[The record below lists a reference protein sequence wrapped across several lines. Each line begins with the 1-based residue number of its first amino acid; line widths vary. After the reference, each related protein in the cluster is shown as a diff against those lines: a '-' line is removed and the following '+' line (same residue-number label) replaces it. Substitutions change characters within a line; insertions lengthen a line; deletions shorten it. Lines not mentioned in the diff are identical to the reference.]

1 MNIGEK
7 MIIDK
12 SSVQL
17 ILLIIM
23 TIISAF
29 LLRASNRVNKEREKE
44 RAERKS
50 KVAEIKA
57 EVS

>member
-1 MNIGEK
+1 

-23 TIISAF
+23 TIFSAF

>member
-1 MNIGEK
+1 

-17 ILLIIM
+17 ILLILM
-23 TIISAF
+23 TIFSAF
-29 LLRASNRVNKEREKE
+29 LLRAVISVNKEREKE

-50 KVAEIKA
+50 QVAEIKA
-57 EVS
+57 EAT

>member
-23 TIISAF
+23 TIFSAF

-44 RAERKS
+44 RAARKNQ
-50 KVAEIKA
+50 VTEIKT

>member
-17 ILLIIM
+17 ILLILI
-23 TIISAF
+23 TIFSAF
-29 LLRASNRVNKEREKE
+29 LLRASKSVNKEREKE
-44 RAERKS
+44 KAERKS
-50 KVAEIKA
+50 QVAEIKA
-57 EVS
+57 EAS

>member
-23 TIISAF
+23 TIFSAL

-44 RAERKS
+44 RADRKNHVT
-50 KVAEIKA
+50 KIKTEA
-57 EVS
+57 S

>member
-1 MNIGEK
+1 

-23 TIISAF
+23 TIFSAF

-44 RAERKS
+44 RAARKNQ
-50 KVAEIKA
+50 VTEIKT